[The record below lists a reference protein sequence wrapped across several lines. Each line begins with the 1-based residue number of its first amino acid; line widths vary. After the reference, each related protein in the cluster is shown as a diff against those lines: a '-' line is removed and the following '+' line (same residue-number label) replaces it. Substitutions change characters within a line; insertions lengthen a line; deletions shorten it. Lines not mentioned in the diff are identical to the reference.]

1 MYSQAQEAS
10 VKKVLILLAF
20 LVPSALAQEILIDG
34 SSTVYPITLAVAEE
48 FNIDNPDTPATVAFS
63 GTGGG
68 FEKFCAGETVI
79 NNASR
84 PIRQEEIDACTA
96 NNVEY
101 LELEVALDALTVVVN
116 PENDWAQ
123 CVTMDQLKGMWQ
135 PEATINNWSDVNP
148 DWPAEPIVLYGPGVD
163 SGTFDY
169 FTEAV
174 VGEAGSSRS
183 DFFPSEDDTVL
194 VQGVEG
200 DANAL
205 GYFGFAYYLEEGEK
219 LKGLEIDGGEGCVAP
234 TADNVNNDTYPL
246 SRPLFIYVSV
256 PALEANPGLV
266 SFVDFYLSDDA
277 RELIADT
284 GYVVLPDEMYA
295 TERSDFENRST
306 Q

>member
-1 MYSQAQEAS
+1 MYKRFS
-10 VKKVLILLAF
+10 LLALMLLGSTF
-20 LVPSALAQEILIDG
+20 AQEILIDG

-68 FEKFCAGETVI
+68 FEKFCAGEIVM

-84 PIRQEEIDACTA
+84 PIKQEEADACAA
-96 NNVEY
+96 NGIEFIEV
-101 LELEVALDALTVVVN
+101 EVALDALTVVVN
-116 PENDWAQ
+116 PENNWAQ

-135 PEATINNWSDVNP
+135 PEPTINNWSDVNP
-148 DWPAEPIVLYGPGVD
+148 DYPAEPIVLYGPGVD

-234 TADNVNNDTYPL
+234 TAENVNNDTYPL
-246 SRPLFIYVSV
+246 SRPLFIYVSK
-256 PALEANPGLV
+256 PALEENPGLV
-266 SFVDFYLSDDA
+266 SFVDFYLSNDA
-277 RELIADT
+277 KELISDT
-284 GYVVLPDEMYA
+284 GYVLLTDEMYE
-295 TERSDFENRST
+295 TERGEFEAR
-306 Q
+306 

>member
-1 MYSQAQEAS
+1 M
-10 VKKVLILLAF
+10 KKILILLAL
-20 LVPSALAQEILIDG
+20 LVPSVFAQEILIDG

-48 FNIDNPDTPATVAFS
+48 FNIDNPDSPATVAFS

-68 FEKFCAGETVI
+68 FEKFCAGEIVM

-84 PIRQEEIDACTA
+84 PIKQEEADACAA
-96 NNVEY
+96 NGIEFIEV
-101 LELEVALDALTVVVN
+101 EVALDALTVVVN

-135 PEATINNWSDVNP
+135 PEPTINNWSDVNP
-148 DWPAEPIVLYGPGVD
+148 DYPAEPIVLYGPGVD

-234 TADNVNNDTYPL
+234 TAENVNNDTYPL
-246 SRPLFIYVSV
+246 SRPLFIYVSK
-256 PALEANPGLV
+256 PALAENPGLV

-277 RELIADT
+277 KELISDT
-284 GYVVLPDEMYA
+284 GYVLLTDEMYEA
-295 TERSDFENRST
+295 ERGEFEAR
-306 Q
+306 